1 MYVYIYTVYLL
12 LFFYC
17 DYYYSKS
24 QEDGTINSQSVSRI
38 SLFYCTYIYIYM
50 YNSCSAF
57 IFSSCELP
65 YRITRTPQS
74 HSPVTVPRSQGV
86 GFQGQLLNETNLSN
100 LVPLANV
107 TTVLIGGLEHL
118 DYFSIYWE

>member
-1 MYVYIYTVYLL
+1 MYIYIYTVYLL
-12 LFFYC
+12 LFFIV
-17 DYYYSKS
+17 
-24 QEDGTINSQSVSRI
+24 TIIIVSRKKMEQLI
-38 SLFYCTYIYIYM
+38 PNLSVGFHFSIVHIYIYM